1 MEKNKMKK
9 ETQQMQESIKCKEN
23 NKKIFLWIVDYFLY
37 YDRMPTLAEIGR
49 QFNFTRERARQK
61 MEKMVK
67 YGWIIKKGKGK
78 SGAYFPSLK
87 AIDKLK
93 YGKSN

>member
-1 MEKNKMKK
+1 MEKNKMNNQI
-9 ETQQMQESIKCKEN
+9 EQSKEN
-23 NKKIFLWIVDYFLY
+23 NKKIFLWIVDYFEENNK
-37 YDRMPTLAEIGR
+37 MPTLEEIGR

-78 SGAYFPSLK
+78 AGAYFPSLK
-87 AIDKLK
+87 AIKKLK
-93 YGKSN
+93 VEK